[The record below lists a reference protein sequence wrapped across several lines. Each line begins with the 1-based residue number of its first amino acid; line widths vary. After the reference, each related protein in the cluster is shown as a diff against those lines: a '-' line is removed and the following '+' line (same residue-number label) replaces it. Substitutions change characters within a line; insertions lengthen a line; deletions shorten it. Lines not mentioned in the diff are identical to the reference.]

1 MSKRNQMPASNRIA
15 QYDLQKT
22 GWLAAM
28 LMAVTLLIGVGTAS
42 FPVKAKD
49 LPDFADLVDKHG
61 PAVVNVSTK
70 ARLGSQRQ
78 GGVPQFD
85 NDDLNEFFRRF
96 LPPEAQPRQNP
107 QNPNTPNTPRRN
119 TPRSQPDQEPPLRD
133 FGQGSGFIMSGDGY
147 VITNAHV
154 VAKADEVTVTLT
166 DRREFKAKVIGSD
179 ERTDI
184 AVLKID
190 ATGLQKVTIG
200 DSDKVRVGE
209 WVLAIGS
216 PFGFE
221 NTVTAGIVSAKA
233 RESREALTPFIQT
246 DVAVNPGNSGGPLF
260 NLRGEVVGVNS
271 QIFSGNGGYLG
282 ISFAIPMNI
291 AMNTANQLIKSGKI
305 NRGRIAVVIS
315 AVGKD
320 LAESLGLPNDKGAL
334 VQEVEKDGPADKAGV
349 LAQDIIQ
356 KINGKVMDS
365 NSDVVRTIAA
375 MAPGTKVTATVW
387 RKGSVKDLTIT
398 IGETPAAPRDVKAGG
413 KKTPDKKDAKPNKI
427 GLTVSDLDADDK
439 KELKVD
445 GGVMVNDVEGAAA
458 RAGIQAGDVVLAFN
472 TTDIKTSAQLNEL
485 ASKVGSKNVALLVKR
500 EGVTRYVVVKPDG
513 K

>member
-1 MSKRNQMPASNRIA
+1 MTVRNDKS
-15 QYDLQKT
+15 LQ
-22 GWLAAM
+22 L
-28 LMAVTLLIGVGTAS
+28 LMASLFILVAMVFFVSTAS
-42 FPVKAKD
+42 LAKD
-49 LPDFADLVDKHG
+49 LPDFTELVEKHG

-70 ARLGSQRQ
+70 TRAGNQRGQ
-78 GGVPQFD
+78 QQYD
-85 NDDLNEFFRRF
+85 ENDLYEFFRRF
-96 LPPEAQPRQNP
+96 MPPDAMPNPRG
-107 QNPNTPNTPRRN
+107 NPNTPNIPRRN
-119 TPRSQPDQEPPLRD
+119 PRQPNPNQEAPLRD
-133 FGQGSGFIMSGDGY
+133 LGLGSGFIISADGY

-154 VAKADEVTVTLT
+154 VQRADEVTVTLT
-166 DRREFKAKVIGSD
+166 DKREFKAKVIGTD
-179 ERTDI
+179 ERTDV

-190 ATGLQKVTIG
+190 TTGLPKLNIG

-221 NTVTAGIVSAKA
+221 NTVTAGIVSAK
-233 RESREALTPFIQT
+233 SRETGEFVPFIQT
-246 DVAVNPGNSGGPLF
+246 DAAVNVGNSGGPLF
-260 NLRGEVVGVNS
+260 NTRGEVIGINS
-271 QIFSGNGGYLG
+271 QIFSGSGGYLG
-282 ISFAIPMNI
+282 ISFAIPVNT
-291 AMNTANQLIKSGKI
+291 AMNVANQIIKSGKV
-305 NRGRIAVVIS
+305 NRGRIGVSIPNPIT
-315 AVGKD
+315 KD
-320 LAESLGLPNDKGAL
+320 LAESLGLPNVKGAL
-334 VQEVEKDGPADKAGV
+334 VQEVEKDGPADKAGL

>member
-1 MSKRNQMPASNRIA
+1 MSKRNQVLAFNDNAEYRTKMAGYLA
-15 QYDLQKT
+15 TLL
-22 GWLAAM
+22 LAAM
-28 LMAVTLLIGVGTAS
+28 VFFVAGVSGIRAD
-42 FPVKAKD
+42 AKD

-61 PAVVNVSTK
+61 PAVVNVSTR
-70 ARLGSQRQ
+70 ARVGSQRS
-78 GGVPQFD
+78 GGIPQLE

-107 QNPNTPNTPRRN
+107 QTPNIPRRN
-119 TPRSQPDQEPPLRD
+119 TPRTNPDQEPPLRD
-133 FGQGSGFIMSGDGY
+133 YGQGSGFIMSADGY

-166 DRREFKAKVIGSD
+166 DKREFKAKVIGSD

-190 ATGLQKVTIG
+190 ATGLPKVNIG

-271 QIFSGNGGYLG
+271 QIFSGTGGYLG
-282 ISFAIPMNI
+282 ISFAIPVNI
-291 AMNTANQLIKSGKI
+291 AVNTANQLIRNGKI

-315 AVGKD
+315 GVGKD

-334 VQEVEKDGPADKAGV
+334 VQDVEKDGPAEKGGM
-349 LAQDIIQ
+349 LPQDIIQ

-365 NSDVVRTIAA
+365 NSDVVRTVAA
-375 MAPGTKVTATVW
+375 IAPGTKITATVW
-387 RKGSVKDLTIT
+387 RKGAVRDLTIT
-398 IGETPAAPRDVKAGG
+398 VGETPAPAGKEKPSS
-413 KKTPDKKDAKPNKI
+413 KKKPEKKDAKPNKI
-427 GLTVSDLDADDK
+427 GLTTSDLDADER
-439 KELKVD
+439 KELKVEF
-445 GGVMVNDVEGAAA
+445 GVLVNDVEGAAA
-458 RAGIQAGDVVLAFN
+458 RAGIQAGDIILAYN

-485 ASKVGSKNVALLVKR
+485 AAKIGSKSIALLVKR
-500 EGVTRYVVVKPDG
+500 EGLTRYVVVKPDG